1 MTRLFLKISGLLIL
15 TNLLVMLGAYFLVQW
30 LEKEELI
37 ISPRQAPQILADRV
51 MKEYQQGTLEAYA
64 KSLRDHGTSVALVDE
79 NRTVLF
85 SMPALRRYLSSQ
97 RRPFVLGGERWGRAE
112 NKTRTDDDAKRP
124 KRIGSQYTREVI
136 TDDNKIYYVLIRSVH
151 KDHSLIPQAP
161 WKRLYAP
168 IAAFVLALLLGS
180 SLISLFITS
189 PIRSL
194 RRTTQ
199 SFGLKD
205 LSARVD
211 TSVADRNDAIG
222 ELGRDFNRMASRL
235 DDTLKSQH
243 QLLRDVSH
251 ELRSPLARIQIAS
264 TLAEQ
269 KTGSSSELQRIDQ
282 ETQRLDGLIEIILRL
297 TRLNNTPELSLEPLE
312 LDELIDDVAQ
322 DARYEYQNTN
332 KQVVVNLGA
341 LPTIQADYDN
351 LRSALENIVRN
362 AMYYTEDG
370 SAVTISANA
379 SASGLV
385 IIVRD
390 HGPGVPEAHL
400 KRLFEPFFR
409 SDSSRNEKTGSN
421 GVGLAI
427 THRIIELHGGK
438 VWAKNA
444 ANGGLVVTVELPTS
458 LIT

>member
-1 MTRLFLKISGLLIL
+1 MTRLFLKISGLLII
-15 TNLLVMLGAYFLVQW
+15 TNLLVMLGAYFLIQW
-30 LEKEELI
+30 LEREELI
-37 ISPRQAPQILADRV
+37 ISPRRAPQVLAERV
-51 MKEYQQGTLEAYA
+51 VKEWEQNTLAEYSKAL
-64 KSLRDHGTSVALVDE
+64 SEHGTSVALIDE
-79 NRTVLF
+79 DRAVLF
-85 SMPALRRYLSSQ
+85 STPNLRRYLANQ
-97 RRPFVLGGERWGRAE
+97 RQSLALRDQAQPPREEDGNNAQR
-112 NKTRTDDDAKRP
+112 KRP
-124 KRIGSQYTREVI
+124 KRAGSQFTREVI
-136 TDDNKIYYVLIRSVH
+136 TADNKVYYVLIRSLH
-151 KDHSLIPQAP
+151 KDHNLIPQPP

-168 IAAFVLALLLGS
+168 ITAFVLAMLLGS

-199 SFGLKD
+199 TFGLKD

-211 TSVADRNDAIG
+211 ASVTERKDAIG

-251 ELRSPLARIQIAS
+251 ELRSPLARIQVAS

-269 KTGSSSELQRIDQ
+269 KTGSSTELQRIDQ
-282 ETQRLDGLIEIILRL
+282 ETQRLDSLIETILRL
-297 TRLNNTPELSLEPLE
+297 TRLNDMPDLHFETLNLE
-312 LDELIDDVAQ
+312 ELIDDVAQ
-322 DARYEYQNTN
+322 DARYEYQNTD
-332 KQVVVNLGA
+332 KQVLVNLKN
-341 LPTIQADYDN
+341 LPEIEADYEN
-351 LRSALENIVRN
+351 LRSALDNIVRN
-362 AMYYTEDG
+362 AMYYTKDSG
-370 SAVTISANA
+370 SVTIAAKLNQSMLEI
-379 SASGLV
+379 S
-385 IIVRD
+385 VRD
-390 HGPGVPEAHL
+390 QGPGVPEEHL

-444 ANGGLVVTVELPTS
+444 ENGGLIVTVLLPLS
-458 LIT
+458 KLH

>member
-1 MTRLFLKISGLLIL
+1 MTRLFLKIAGLLII
-15 TNLLVMLGAYFLVQW
+15 TNLLIMLSAYFLVQW

-51 MKEYQQGTLEAYA
+51 MKEYQQGTIADYA
-64 KSLRDHGTSVALVDE
+64 KKLGDHGTSVALIDE

-85 SMPALRRYLSSQ
+85 TMPNLRRYLNSQ
-97 RRPFVLGGERWGRAE
+97 PRPLVLGDERWSRGERKE
-112 NKTRTDDDAKRP
+112 KTGEERKRP
-124 KRIGSQYTREVI
+124 RRIGSQFTREVV
-136 TDDNKIYYVLIRSVH
+136 TDDSKIYYVLIRSVH
-151 KDHSLIPQAP
+151 KDHSLMPQAP

-168 IAAFVLALLLGS
+168 IAAFVLAMLIGS
-180 SLISLFITS
+180 SLISFFITS

-211 TSVADRNDAIG
+211 PSVAERKDAIG

-251 ELRSPLARIQIAS
+251 ELRSPLARIQVAS

-269 KTGSSSELQRIDQ
+269 KTGSSTELQRIDQ

-297 TRLNNTPELSLEPLE
+297 TRLNNTPELNFEPLE

-322 DARYEYQNTN
+322 DARYEYQNTD

-341 LPTIQADYDN
+341 LPTIQADYEN
-351 LRSALENIVRN
+351 LRSALDNIVRN

-379 SASGLV
+379 NASGLE

-390 HGPGVPEAHL
+390 HGPGVPEEHL

-444 ANGGLVVTVELPTS
+444 ENGGLVVTVQLPPS
-458 LIT
+458 VAR

>member
-1 MTRLFLKISGLLIL
+1 MTRLFLKISGLLII

-30 LEKEELI
+30 LEQEELI
-37 ISPRQAPQILADRV
+37 ISPRRAPQILADRV
-51 MKEYQQGTLEAYA
+51 IKEWQQDKLTEYA
-64 KSLRDHGTSVALVDE
+64 KGLDDHGTSVAILDE
-79 NRTVLF
+79 NRTVIF
-85 SMPALRRYLSSQ
+85 SMPKLERYLTNQ
-97 RRPFVLGGERWGRAE
+97 RRPFVLQSDRQIRRNESETGD
-112 NKTRTDDDAKRP
+112 TRQRP
-124 KRIGSQYTREVI
+124 RRMGSQFTREVV
-136 TDDNKIYYVLIRSVH
+136 TADNKVYYVFIRSIH
-151 KDHSLIPQAP
+151 KDNNLLPQAP

-168 IAAFVLALLLGS
+168 ITAFILAMLLGS

-211 TSVADRNDAIG
+211 PSVADRKDAIG

-251 ELRSPLARIQIAS
+251 ELRSPLARIQVAS

-269 KTGSSSELQRIDQ
+269 KTGSSIELDRIDQ

-297 TRLNNTPELSLEPLE
+297 TRLNNSPELNFEPLE

-322 DARYEYQNTN
+322 DARYEYQNTS
-332 KQVVVNLGA
+332 KQVVVNLGS
-341 LPTIQADYDN
+341 LPTIQADYEN
-351 LRSALENIVRN
+351 LRSALDNIVRN
-362 AMYYTEDG
+362 AMYYTAED

-379 SASGLV
+379 NASGLV
-385 IIVRD
+385 IIIRD
-390 HGPGVPEAHL
+390 HGPGVPEEHL
-400 KRLFEPFFR
+400 NRLFEPFFR

-438 VWAKNA
+438 VWARNA
-444 ANGGLVVTVELPTS
+444 SSGGLVVTVQLP
-458 LIT
+458 L